1 MRRSPRHGQAGVTV
15 PPKRQAPRRCS
26 LDTCRVVGGA
36 AWGEADARV
45 CGALGGRE
53 ERGSRQ
59 RLGPAPPRRTGH
71 QGLPPLCMTAPPKL
85 FLCVR
90 TRRTKEARQMAI
102 CFSFFRKK
110 KRENRFFLKPA
121 DLTVFDEPLPCAATQ
136 PGSHMTSPSP
146 PQKCRESLS
155 CRPRMGSVY
164 FSRRVTESLHTTRA
178 AWHKCLPPPA
188 S

>member
-36 AWGEADARV
+36 AWGEADARAR
-45 CGALGGRE
+45 GALGGRE

-59 RLGPAPPRRTGH
+59 CLGPAPPRRTGH

-110 KRENRFFLKPA
+110 KTGKQIFLKA
-121 DLTVFDEPLPCAATQ
+121 
-136 PGSHMTSPSP
+136 
-146 PQKCRESLS
+146 R
-155 CRPRMGSVY
+155 
-164 FSRRVTESLHTTRA
+164 
-178 AWHKCLPPPA
+178 
-188 S
+188 